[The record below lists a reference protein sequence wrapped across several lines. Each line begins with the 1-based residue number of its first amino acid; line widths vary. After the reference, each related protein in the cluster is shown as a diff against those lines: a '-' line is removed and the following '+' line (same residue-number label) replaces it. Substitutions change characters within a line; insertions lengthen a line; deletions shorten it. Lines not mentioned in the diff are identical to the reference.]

1 MGRNQNQNSNQG
13 ISDDDIDNIL
23 GGIKDWIGNVD
34 TKISFLLTVSCIFL
48 GFIIENDIVIYGKL
62 ESCSSYWWIV
72 ALLTLSL
79 ILSIISIM
87 LFIAALKATNKHPLV
102 NYKSVI
108 FAGDIASNSSFDEY
122 NRKLSRIT
130 ENELQNDK
138 KKQIYINANIYNQ
151 KVKTYNSGLWVTIAT
166 MVVYVIYKI
175 LSVEMGL

>member
-1 MGRNQNQNSNQG
+1 MRQNQNRNSNQW
-13 ISDDDIDNIL
+13 IADDDIDNIL

-48 GFIIENDIVIYGKL
+48 GFIIENDIVIYGEL
-62 ESCSSYWWIV
+62 ENCFSYWWIV

-87 LFIAALKATNKHPLV
+87 LFITALKATNKHSLI

-108 FAGDIASNSSFDEY
+108 FASDIASNGSFDEY
-122 NRKLSRIT
+122 NRKLLRIT
-130 ENELQNDK
+130 KNELQNDK
-138 KKQIYINANIYNQ
+138 KKQIYIIANIYNQ
-151 KVKTYNSGLWVTIAT
+151 KVKIYNNGLWVTIAT
-166 MVVYVIYKI
+166 MIVYVIYKI

>member
-1 MGRNQNQNSNQG
+1 MMILTTSLAELR
-13 ISDDDIDNIL
+13 IDRKCWYKDI
-23 GGIKDWIGNVD
+23 
-34 TKISFLLTVSCIFL
+34 FLLTVSCIFL

-138 KKQIYINANIYNQ
+138 KNKSTSMRIF
-151 KVKTYNSGLWVTIAT
+151 TI
-166 MVVYVIYKI
+166 KR
-175 LSVEMGL
+175 